1 MRKIA
6 IFVEGQTELIFVRE
20 FLKIVYEYSGLHIEC
35 YTLFSDFK
43 LRPEEYSYGN
53 ENEENYYQV
62 INIGNDNAVLS
73 RIKRRMASLTKAG
86 FEKIIGLRD
95 MYSSDYKQLSKT
107 IDHGIINDF
116 REGVEKQI
124 AEIPNHEKIKF
135 IFAIME
141 VEAWFLAM
149 RSLIEKQH
157 PELTIKKIKDE
168 LKFDL
173 VNNDPEV
180 TYFHPATILREI
192 FQLVNMDY
200 KKHKDELNA
209 FFSHAE
215 YADFEQLIIDNT
227 KCKSFHLFF
236 EEIL

>member
-1 MRKIA
+1 MRKTA

-20 FLKIVYEYSGLHIEC
+20 FLKIIYEYHGLHIEC
-35 YTLFSDFK
+35 YTLFSDFN

-53 ENEENYYQV
+53 ENEENYYQI
-62 INIGNDNAVLS
+62 INIGNDKAVLS
-73 RIKRRMASLTKAG
+73 RIKKRMPSLTKAG

-95 MYSSDYKQLSKT
+95 MYSSEYKDRSKT
-107 IDHGIINDF
+107 INNDVIKSF
-116 REGVEKQI
+116 REGVEKQL

-149 RSLIEKQH
+149 TELIEKQH
-157 PELTIKKIKDE
+157 SELTIKRIKEE
-168 LKFDL
+168 LNFDL
-173 VNNDPEV
+173 VKDDPEV
-180 TYFHPATILREI
+180 TYFHPAIILKEI

-209 FFSHAE
+209 FFSHAQ
-215 YADFEQLIIDNT
+215 YQDFEQLIMDET
-227 KCKSFHLFF
+227 KCESFHLFF
-236 EEIL
+236 KEIL